1 MTPGPGARVGL
12 AGKSGKG
19 RGMIGTPDE
28 YTDAAK
34 FHAQDL
40 QRAMQRDQV
49 AKTRMLARVRRIVR
63 RVLGRENPSAS
74 P

>member
-1 MTPGPGARVGL
+1 
-12 AGKSGKG
+12 
-19 RGMIGTPDE
+19 MIGTPDE
-28 YTDAAK
+28 YTAAAK